1 MTNPMSG
8 NAFLQ
13 EISMKDKD
21 KDKLKC
27 LPKVNINLANSIGDE
42 ETIT

>member
-21 KDKLKC
+21 KLKC
-27 LPKVNINLANSIGDE
+27 LSKVNINLANRIGDE
-42 ETIT
+42 EMIT